1 MENQETSVEIFEKS
15 RWNIENFSQLNV
27 KKISSEPFV
36 VGGYP
41 WRINLYPKGY
51 NVDDS
56 ISIYLEVVKTAN
68 MCDGWSRHVNF
79 KLAIFN
85 QLDDN
90 MTITNESTLHE
101 FDEHHLNWGYSTF
114 MPLVELHDPEK
125 GFIVKGVCIV
135 GAEIFVSKST
145 NENQVN
151 QAAKVTVSITS
162 NSQTSHEEIGVPGQK
177 PDVQDSNLVTCLP
190 VSTIACIEPT
200 KHTDADLFSP
210 SRGELMDFSSVGHQ
224 QEMCSSL
231 NEPPTNRKC
240 KFTDL
245 AFSALGRVICFLKTR
260 KVKDMNDQT
269 CKDIQVLW
277 EELKKYRFDLTWLEP
292 HVEYALGAKSY
303 VEKAVEVEKLKENVV
318 ALELETERLKA
329 KLVAAKAN
337 FDIERDLLNAK
348 GFEERD
354 LDSELLGCE
363 SWRP

>member
-1 MENQETSVEIFEKS
+1 MENQEPSVEIFEKFK
-15 RWNIENFSQLNV
+15 WNIKNFSQLNV

-41 WRINLYPKGY
+41 
-51 NVDDS
+51 
-56 ISIYLEVVKTAN
+56 
-68 MCDGWSRHVNF
+68 C
-79 KLAIFN
+79 
-85 QLDDN
+85 
-90 MTITNESTLHE
+90 
-101 FDEHHLNWGYSTF
+101 
-114 MPLVELHDPEK
+114 
-125 GFIVKGVCIV
+125 
-135 GAEIFVSKST
+135 
-145 NENQVN
+145 
-151 QAAKVTVSITS
+151 
-162 NSQTSHEEIGVPGQK
+162 QTSHEEIGVPGQK

-200 KHTDADLFSP
+200 KHTDAELFSP

-224 QEMCSSL
+224 QEMCSSSL
-231 NEPPTNRKC
+231 NEPPPNRKC